1 VARADRRRQTRTR
14 ADAGFERKYESAYVG
29 TEGLFF
35 TRLRTHAKW
44 VFVFL
49 AIAFALGFVAF
60 GVGSDVQGG
69 LDQLFQGR
77 AAGSGADVDD
87 ARDKAKENPR
97 DAEAQLALAEALQTD
112 GKPEEAIPP
121 VRRAVALSPQNE
133 DALQLLADLYLAKAQ
148 RIQDEVTLAQAEA
161 SVLDPGQAFR
171 PDSTSPLGQAIDAQS
186 TYAPAED
193 AQQRA
198 TELYGELGKA
208 ATEIKNAYARIAK
221 ISPDDPTVQ
230 LQLAEAAQNSGD
242 ATLALAAYKKFLK
255 LAPDDPSAEIVREQ
269 VKALEAQTAVS
280 AN

>member
-49 AIAFALGFVAF
+49 AVAFALGFVAF

-77 AAGSGADVDD
+77 AASSGTDVGD
-87 ARDKAKENPR
+87 AREKAKENPKN
-97 DAEAQLALAEALQTD
+97 AEAQLALAEALQAD

-121 VRRAVALSPQNE
+121 LRRYLALRPKDE
-133 DALQLLADLYLAKAQ
+133 EALQLLANLYLGKAQ
-148 RIQDEVTLAQAEA
+148 RIQNDAQLAQTEA
-161 SVLDPGQAFR
+161 AYLDPGQTFR
-171 PDSTSPLGQAIDAQS
+171 PTPGTELGNAVSAASSYQ
-186 TYAPAED
+186 PADE
-193 AQQRA
+193 ANQRA
-198 TELYGELGKA
+198 TELYGELSKA
-208 ATEIKNAYARIAK
+208 AIEIKNAYVRIAK

-230 LQLAEAAQNSGD
+230 LQLGEAAQNAGD
-242 ATLALAAYKKFLK
+242 YPTALAAYKKFLK
-255 LAPDDPSAEIVREQ
+255 LAPDDPSAEVVREQ
-269 VKALEAQTAVS
+269 IKALESQTAIS
-280 AN
+280 AG